1 MFPWQ
6 LLITGAVGVGG
17 TALGAWLNGRTQT
30 KTLRLS
36 LDAENERARL
46 ARKRQMYTDCV
57 TTFAEMITATS
68 LHRSKYSLAE
78 KNKKLWEPVE
88 AQYQKAFD
96 AMVRAEVILS
106 LGAPRPVTKIALEVR
121 RAFADYEEATRQGVS
136 DGSGSTDDSNPGSAA
151 PVGDHAGGRAAL
163 HAEVEVSVQFRPTMW
178 TL

>member
-1 MFPWQ
+1 MAKRQ
-6 LLITGAVGVGG
+6 DAD
-17 TALGAWLNGRTQT
+17 Q
-30 KTLRLS
+30 TLRLS

-106 LGAPRPVTKIALEVR
+106 LGAPRPVTKLRLKSGEHSLIMRKRPVRACPTVQEAPMTLILVR
-121 RAFADYEEATRQGVS
+121 RPR
-136 DGSGSTDDSNPGSAA
+136 
-151 PVGDHAGGRAAL
+151 
-163 HAEVEVSVQFRPTMW
+163 
-178 TL
+178 